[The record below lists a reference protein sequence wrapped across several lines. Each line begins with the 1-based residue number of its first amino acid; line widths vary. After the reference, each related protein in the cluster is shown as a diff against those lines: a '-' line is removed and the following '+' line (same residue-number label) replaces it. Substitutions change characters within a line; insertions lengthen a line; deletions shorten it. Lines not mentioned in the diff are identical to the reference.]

1 MNKDQIIRLIPFIAL
16 VIGISFIPFFPSFK
30 WFFFLVV
37 PIFVISNILKNLYF
51 VNRNIKHNK
60 IWISP
65 IIDRLLGCIAGI
77 FYIGFASVALLQSA
91 NPWIGF
97 LLLLLASSFIY
108 FLETKLKIDEQTL
121 KKSNHEY
128 KVISEKLERQLKIV
142 AIIVTIISIIAMI
155 ISLYL
160 KWWIVFG
167 IDVGLLL
174 LVAIG
179 LIIYDKYF
187 TTKL

>member
-77 FYIGFASVALLQSA
+77 FYIGFA
-91 NPWIGF
+91 
-97 LLLLLASSFIY
+97 
-108 FLETKLKIDEQTL
+108 
-121 KKSNHEY
+121 
-128 KVISEKLERQLKIV
+128 
-142 AIIVTIISIIAMI
+142 
-155 ISLYL
+155 
-160 KWWIVFG
+160 
-167 IDVGLLL
+167 
-174 LVAIG
+174 
-179 LIIYDKYF
+179 
-187 TTKL
+187 

>member
-1 MNKDQIIRLIPFIAL
+1 M
-16 VIGISFIPFFPSFK
+16 
-30 WFFFLVV
+30 
-37 PIFVISNILKNLYF
+37 
-51 VNRNIKHNK
+51 
-60 IWISP
+60 
-65 IIDRLLGCIAGI
+65 
-77 FYIGFASVALLQSA
+77 
-91 NPWIGF
+91 GF

-167 IDVGLLL
+167 ITVGLLL